1 MFGPRFGDLTPAGAL
16 SALGHAFFTLS
27 VGMGAVMAYGAYVP
41 DDVSIAATSVA
52 VVCMDTGIAIV
63 TGLVIFPIV
72 FANGLDPAEGPGLI
86 FHTLPLAFGQI
97 PGGTIIATIFFLL
110 LTFAAWT
117 SAISLLEPVVAWI
130 TESRG
135 LSRPTAAV
143 LIGIAI
149 WALGL
154 LSVLSFNVL
163 ADVDFMWGTYFDSAD
178 FLTSNIILPLGGIA
192 IAVFAGWA
200 MSRRSSSDELN
211 LANPKVYRLW
221 RFAAR
226 FIAPTAVILV
236 FLNAVGILPRVLALL
251 GTAG

>member
-1 MFGPRFGDLTPAGAL
+1 
-16 SALGHAFFTLS
+16 
-27 VGMGAVMAYGAYVP
+27 MAYGAYVP
-41 DDVSIAATSVA
+41 DDVSIAATSVT

-86 FHTLPLAFGQI
+86 FHTLPLAFGHM
-97 PGGTIIATIFFLL
+97 PGGTVIATIFFLL

-135 LSRPTAAV
+135 VSRPTAAV
-143 LIGIAI
+143 LIGVAI

-154 LSVLSFNVL
+154 LSVFSFNVM

-178 FLTSNIILPLGGIA
+178 FLTSNIMLPAGGIA

-200 MSRRSSSDELN
+200 MSRRSTSDELK
-211 LANPKVYRLW
+211 LDNPTIYALW
-221 RFAAR
+221 RFGAR
-226 FIAPTAVILV
+226 FIAPTAVTLI
-236 FLNAVGILPRVLALL
+236 FLNAVGILPRVLAVL
-251 GTAG
+251 GSAG